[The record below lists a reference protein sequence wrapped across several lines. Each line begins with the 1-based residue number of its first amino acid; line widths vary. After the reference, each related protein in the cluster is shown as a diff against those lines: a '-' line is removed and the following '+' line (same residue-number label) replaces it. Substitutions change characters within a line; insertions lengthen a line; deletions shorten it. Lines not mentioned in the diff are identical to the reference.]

1 MRRRKSI
8 TWIGGAA
15 RVFVFR
21 PLSARAQQLAM
32 PVGRFLNV
40 CAGVAL
46 SLAAISA
53 SYSVNAKMTEEVIE
67 LPVEVSDFRGQ
78 MVKHRIKLTIIRD
91 DAKVSSPFLILN
103 HGRAITRQKNAA
115 RSVASF
121 KSNARYFVSK
131 GFTVFM
137 PLRVGYGETGG
148 PDVEFSGKCD
158 ERNYAPA
165 YRRRPCRQSKSSN
178 MRKACPT
185 LIRPTALW
193 LASPLEARR
202 LSQSQPRALRV
213 SGLLQFAGGGGGRPQ
228 TDPDQPCSV
237 ERMTALFASYGAT
250 TKIPTLWLYSE
261 NDKYWGAVIP
271 RTWFDAFVRR
281 GGNGRFVNL
290 PPYKDDGHPIFTGN
304 PGAWKP
310 AFEDF
315 LLSCCRQFR
324 GSSND
329 LEATQILVGDAPEV
343 FTQVLTDWAAKH
355 KVRQAVVVVRR
366 EGRVVHRAGIG
377 GGDPDAAY
385 HLASLSKAITGAC
398 IARLVRDGKLS
409 FETPLAQALARFFAA
424 NGKPADPRI
433 ERITIA
439 QLLIHRAGFSS
450 SQDGDDAATG
460 TNLKTYLASHS
471 PRDLPQP
478 AYLASIFKTWL
489 AHDPGEQFV
498 YSNAGYLALGSV
510 IEEATGRSYEDYCRA
525 AVLTPAGAAG
535 ELEPT
540 WRVMSSY
547 GGWRMTGA
555 DYLAFFDRFDPAAA
569 ALGTKTRDW
578 MLDKTGKLYGNTN
591 YPAWYGLGVRLRD
604 AGRGI
609 EISHTGS
616 WQRQLPADRQGPLS
630 ANTSTLALRIA
641 DGTSWFVHSTPL
653 VRGGARAELY
663 EEILRAYRAVRTWN

>member
-1 MRRRKSI
+1 MRRRESI

-15 RVFVFR
+15 RVFVFG
-21 PLSARAQQLAM
+21 PLSARVQQLAM

-53 SYSVNAKMTEEVIE
+53 SYSVNAKMTEEAVE

-165 YRRRPCRQSKSSN
+165 YEAAAMQTIKVIEYVKGLPYIDPANGIVVGQSFGG
-178 MRKACPT
+178 T
-185 LIRPTALW
+185 TAV
-193 LASPLEARR
+193 AIAAKNIAGV
-202 LSQSQPRALRV
+202 RAAIN
-213 SGLLQFAGGGGGRPQ
+213 FAGGGGGRPQ
-228 TDPDQPCSV
+228 TDPEQPCSV

-261 NDKYWGAVIP
+261 NDKYWGSVIP

-290 PPYKDDGHPIFTGN
+290 HRTRMTATPSS
-304 PGAWKP
+304 P
-310 AFEDF
+310 AIPA
-315 LLSCCRQFR
+315 LGSQHSKISCSHAVDKSAE
-324 GSSND
+324 SSND
-329 LEATQILVGDAPEV
+329 LEATQILVGDTPEV

-398 IARLVRDGKLS
+398 IARLVRDSKLS
-409 FETPLAQALARFFAA
+409 FEAPLAQALARILC
-424 NGKPADPRI
+424 GERKTCRPAHR
-433 ERITIA
+433 THH
-439 QLLIHRAGFSS
+439 HRA
-450 SQDGDDAATG
+450 ATDPSRRF
-460 TNLKTYLASHS
+460 LELA
-471 PRDLPQP
+471 R
-478 AYLASIFKTWL
+478 
-489 AHDPGEQFV
+489 
-498 YSNAGYLALGSV
+498 
-510 IEEATGRSYEDYCRA
+510 
-525 AVLTPAGAAG
+525 
-535 ELEPT
+535 
-540 WRVMSSY
+540 WR
-547 GGWRMTGA
+547 
-555 DYLAFFDRFDPAAA
+555 
-569 ALGTKTRDW
+569 
-578 MLDKTGKLYGNTN
+578 
-591 YPAWYGLGVRLRD
+591 
-604 AGRGI
+604 
-609 EISHTGS
+609 
-616 WQRQLPADRQGPLS
+616 
-630 ANTSTLALRIA
+630 
-641 DGTSWFVHSTPL
+641 
-653 VRGGARAELY
+653 
-663 EEILRAYRAVRTWN
+663 